1 MTNLKKYYPNA
12 KLKDFRVGSSMLA
25 YNPDGSNELIDCD
38 ECHARKFCRNI
49 KLSNVNK
56 SCIDTFEAF
65 MRKRVK

>member
-12 KLKDFRVGSSMLA
+12 KMKDFRVGSSNLT
-25 YNPDGSNELIDCD
+25 YKPDGSNELMDCD
-38 ECHARKFCRNI
+38 KCPARKFCRNNTRR
-49 KLSNVNK
+49 NVYR